1 MTDPERSAAEHE
13 LFELVRKAGFEGPAW
28 KPLADSLVRHALAIL
43 GPWVRSG
50 WIFAV
55 AEREGMP
62 LRPTAQERLLVETR
76 FAEDFVRE
84 TITRALERFR
94 RAARDGDGWDA
105 DSGQSLGGYFLGACV
120 RAFVEHFR
128 RSRRGG
134 DLYQYQPAS
143 TVAVVS
149 AHGPELSEVMAAAE
163 DVTGSVVSR
172 LAFRSRLEGLSDRDR
187 ALAWGKAMGLS
198 AREIAQLFAFP
209 SVPAVEVRWAGL
221 RSDHDWMTGL
231 DGQEVAE

>member
-1 MTDPERSAAEHE
+1 MTDPERCAAEHE

-28 KPLADSLVRHALAIL
+28 KLLADSLVRHALTVL

-50 WIFAV
+50 WIFPV
-55 AEREGMP
+55 AEGEGMP

-94 RAARDGDGWDA
+94 RVARDGDGWNA
-105 DSGQSLGGYFLGACV
+105 DSGQSLGGYFLGECV
-120 RAFVEHFR
+120 RAFAEHFR

-134 DLYQYQPAS
+134 DLYRYQPA
-143 TVAVVS
+143 TPITVVS
-149 AHGPELSEVMAAAE
+149 ADGPELSEIMAATA
-163 DVTGSVVSR
+163 DIAGSVVSR
-172 LAFRSRLEGLSDRDR
+172 LAFRSRLAGLNDRDR
-187 ALAWGKAMGLS
+187 ALAWGKAMGLT
-198 AREIAQLFAFP
+198 AHEIAQLFGFP

-221 RSDHDWMTGL
+221 RGDHDWMPGL
-231 DGQEVAE
+231 DGKEMAQ

>member
-1 MTDPERSAAEHE
+1 MTDPERYAAEHE
-13 LFELVRKAGFEGPAW
+13 LFELVRKAGFDGPAW
-28 KPLADSLVRHALAIL
+28 KLLADSLVRHALAVL

-50 WIFAV
+50 WIFPV

-84 TITRALERFR
+84 TVTRALERFR
-94 RAARDGDGWDA
+94 RAARDGDGWNA

-120 RAFVEHFR
+120 RAFAEHFR

-134 DLYQYQPAS
+134 DLYQYQPAAA
-143 TVAVVS
+143 VAVVS
-149 AHGPELSEVMAAAE
+149 ADGPELTEVLAATE
-163 DVTGSVVSR
+163 DVAGSVVSR
-172 LAFRSRLEGLSDRDR
+172 LAFRSRLAGLADRDR
-187 ALAWGKAMGLS
+187 ALAWGKAVGLT
-198 AREIAQLFAFP
+198 AHEIAQLFAFP

-221 RSDHDWMTGL
+221 RGDHDWMTGL
-231 DGQEVAE
+231 DGKETAE